1 MTYILS
7 IHENCLVNHILDTK
21 WKKLVCASWSCI
33 SDFTTYLLQSII
45 VNIGLNFTMYF
56 NQLTFYNAF

>member
-7 IHENCLVNHILDTK
+7 IHENCLVNHFLDTN

-33 SDFTTYLLQSII
+33 GDFTTYLLQSII
-45 VNIGLNFTMYF
+45 VNIVLNFTIYF
-56 NQLTFYNAF
+56 NQLTFYNEF